1 MLSAAS
7 ASVLRTTVTK
17 ELGAALPAAPLETT
31 PRDQTEAVARMR
43 LIQSATSAEEGRVLR
58 VAFAG
63 LAFGDDA
70 LIAEAKRRA
79 LNLASWAPR
88 GATGYRSDDFGA
100 TSISWTLALAYDWL
114 YDHWS
119 AQERSRLIAAIQP
132 RVEDMLAAP
141 VNNGLSGWASLDWG
155 RKLDR
160 NPYDSHG
167 AVTLARFSVICTV
180 LTDASELFNRCASE
194 MVPRYLARPVVWGG
208 ADGGFANGTNYAQW
222 DVAYTHFIVWHLL
235 GNALGVDLW
244 QSDWARGYLR
254 FIAYFLPPGTPSG
267 MFGDG
272 AENANSGV
280 WATQAKAYAAQL
292 PSPLADWY
300 AASQP
305 GGNLTQLAV
314 LLAPQRDWAAI
325 PAVLPAGTPQ
335 AAYLADIGW
344 VAMHSELGDRQ
355 RSSVYFKS
363 SPYGSYSHSHAD
375 QNSFVVHARGRALAI
390 DSGYYDFYDSP
401 HAKGWYTQTRA
412 HNAITFD
419 GGQGQLT
426 NAMAAKGAIT
436 RFEHQAQY
444 DLSTG
449 DATQAY
455 GGALTRAQR
464 SMVYLRPDAVLVFDS
479 LASDTPRTWEWNLHA
494 LSRMQ
499 LQGAQGLQI
508 EQDGVRMCVQL
519 LQAPAGAFTQTDR
532 FTTAPSGSYANQWHA
547 RYATQ
552 AKSTTANFLALLD
565 IECRRPAVSVQREAD
580 RTVVTMAGKRFAFDS
595 SGQAQALH

>member
-1 MLSAAS
+1 
-7 ASVLRTTVTK
+7 
-17 ELGAALPAAPLETT
+17 
-31 PRDQTEAVARMR
+31 MR
-43 LIQSATSAEEGRVLR
+43 QIQSVTAAEEGRVLR
-58 VAFAG
+58 LAFAG
-63 LAFGDDA
+63 LAFGDEA
-70 LIAEAKRRA
+70 LIEAAKRRA

-88 GATGYRSDDFGA
+88 GTTGFLSHDFGA
-100 TSISWTLALAYDWL
+100 TSIAWSLALVYDWL
-114 YDHWS
+114 YDRWS
-119 AQERSRLIAAIQP
+119 AQERSRLLAAIQP

-155 RKLDR
+155 RAIDR

-167 AVTLARFSVICTV
+167 AVILARLSVICTV
-180 LTDASELFNRCASE
+180 LADAGELFSRCARE

-208 ADGGFANGTNYAQW
+208 ADGGYANGTNYAQW
-222 DVAYTHFIVWHLL
+222 DVLYTHFIVWHLL
-235 GNALGVDLW
+235 DNALGVDLW
-244 QSDWARGYLR
+244 HSDWARGYLR
-254 FIAYFLPPGTPSG
+254 FITYFLPPGTPTG

-272 AENANSGV
+272 AEKPQVAV

-305 GGNLTQLAV
+305 GGSLTDWAV
-314 LLAPQRDWAAI
+314 VLAPQRDWKTV
-325 PAVLPAGTPQ
+325 PAVLPPNIPQ

-344 VAMHSELGDRQ
+344 VAMHSDLGDAQ
-355 RSSVYFKS
+355 RTSVYFKS
-363 SPYGSYSHSHAD
+363 SPFGSYNHSHAD
-375 QNSFVVHARGRALAI
+375 QNSFVVHARGRPLAI
-390 DSGYYDFYDSP
+390 DSGYYDSYNSP
-401 HAKGWYTQTRA
+401 HWKDWYTQTRA

-419 GGQGQLT
+419 GGQGQLQNT
-426 NAMAAKGAIT
+426 MAAKGTIT

-499 LQGAQGLQI
+499 LQGGKSLQI

-532 FTTAPSGSYANQWHA
+532 FTTAPSGSYAPQWHA

-552 AKSTTANFLALLD
+552 AKSASANFLALLD
-565 IECRRPAVSVQREAD
+565 IECRRPAVSVQREGS
-580 RTVVTMAGKRFAFDS
+580 RTIVTTPSQRFAFDDNGS
-595 SGQAQALH
+595 VEVRP